1 MKQKI
6 VSDFYAELIDLDYS
20 LYRKTIE
27 AAGAVCLSLDLSTKQ
42 ASEVE
47 KSFVYHT
54 LRVKRGEI

>member
-1 MKQKI
+1 MKEKI

-27 AAGAVCLSLDLSTKQ
+27 VSEVVCLSLDLTTKQ
-42 ASEVE
+42 SSEVE